1 MNGGQA
7 YCLSANSPPRGTR
20 ADPLCVGYVR
30 DGKVFSLIS
39 SLPSS
44 LSANDVPSL
53 FEGFIGVGSEEAR
66 LRAGLRPPLKLHVH
80 FSRMQ
85 LSRRLNRSEMPTKE
99 FAFTVYSLLGVR
111 DDARVRHLRA
121 SGPTRS
127 TPGALAPVRV
137 MLSRSIVP

>member
-1 MNGGQA
+1 MAAQPAGF
-7 YCLSANSPPRGTR
+7 C
-20 ADPLCVGYVR
+20 
-30 DGKVFSLIS
+30 S
-39 SLPSS
+39 SCGLGS
-44 LSANDVPSL
+44 
-53 FEGFIGVGSEEAR
+53 VGSEEAR

-137 MLSRSIVP
+137 MLSRSIVT